1 MDDKAITGKRRSQNW
16 QDDEEVMLIEEVKTR
31 SGALFGLMK
40 GSGAKGK
47 LKVTR
52 EREWQLIADKLNSL
66 YDTKRR
72 TWEEVKKKYYNV
84 KSRSKEKLDGVKRP
98 KTGGGPPLPPLT
110 QGEETFLRLADGEPH
125 LSGLQGTVDPAGDHL
140 EQGSEEQSLTD
151 TPTISTVTSVEKVPT
166 VQVNHGVK
174 RKGKTDAGEGKRRRY
189 EDLEEKNLL
198 LDNKRLEEELHRV
211 QEEREV
217 LALKKEVLLLKRQ
230 KLLGEIQT
238 LYPSFLAEL

>member
-1 MDDKAITGKRRSQNW
+1 
-16 QDDEEVMLIEEVKTR
+16 MLIEEVKLR

-47 LKVTR
+47 LKETR
-52 EREWQLIADKLNSL
+52 EREWQMIADKLNSL

-125 LSGLQGTVDPAGDHL
+125 LSGLQGGIDTDAPSMSSVSQTVDPAGDHL

-151 TPTISTVTSVEKVPT
+151 TPTISTVTSVEKV
-166 VQVNHGVK
+166 QVNHGVK
-174 RKGKTDAGEGKRRRY
+174 RKGKTNAGEGKRRRF

-217 LALKKEVLLLKRQ
+217 LALKKEVLLLKKQ

-238 LYPSFLAEL
+238 LFPSFLAEL

>member
-1 MDDKAITGKRRSQNW
+1 M
-16 QDDEEVMLIEEVKTR
+16 
-31 SGALFGLMK
+31 
-40 GSGAKGK
+40 
-47 LKVTR
+47 
-52 EREWQLIADKLNSL
+52 
-66 YDTKRR
+66 
-72 TWEEVKKKYYNV
+72 
-84 KSRSKEKLDGVKRP
+84 
-98 KTGGGPPLPPLT
+98 
-110 QGEETFLRLADGEPH
+110 
-125 LSGLQGTVDPAGDHL
+125 
-140 EQGSEEQSLTD
+140 TD

-217 LALKKEVLLLKRQ
+217 LALKKEVLLLKKQ